1 MPDKEN
7 ISSTSFHNLKHGSK
21 RAYNAI
27 NQERAS
33 EHNPG
38 IVFLA
43 GHGSDMEG
51 GKAIAL
57 ENMADR
63 QNIPFLRFDY
73 FGHGRSDG
81 RFLDGN
87 LSRWLEDCT
96 AMLDALTEGPQI
108 LVGSSLGGWLMVL
121 TALKR
126 KSRIAGLVGIAA
138 APDFTEKLIW
148 DALTPTQQEQMKIEG
163 QIAVPNPYA
172 DEDVIYPY
180 HLIKDGQKHL
190 LLKNQIDLD
199 IPVILH
205 QGMKDNEVPWETAIQ
220 LAEKF
225 TTTDLQIILDKHAGH
240 RYSEASQ
247 IDALVTSIMGMHQK
261 ISSSLDNNH

>member
-1 MPDKEN
+1 MPNQEN
-7 ISSTSFHNLKHGSK
+7 IAPISYHNLKQGGK
-21 RAYNAI
+21 LAYNALH
-27 NQERAS
+27 QQRATAQ
-33 EHNPG
+33 NPG
-38 IVFLA
+38 LVFLT

-51 GKAIAL
+51 SKAIAL
-57 ENMADR
+57 ENMAGR

-96 AMLDALTEGPQI
+96 AMLDALTTGPQI

-121 TALKR
+121 TALQR
-126 KSRIAGLVGIAA
+126 KNRIAGMVGIAA
-138 APDFTEKLIW
+138 APDFTDTLIW
-148 DALTPTQQEQMKIEG
+148 EALTLAQQEQMKIKG
-163 QIAVPNPYA
+163 QIALPNPYA

-180 HLIKDGQKHL
+180 HLIEDGKKHL
-190 LLKNQIDLD
+190 LLKNEIDLN

-205 QGMKDNEVPWETAIQ
+205 QGMKDGEVPWQTAIQ
-220 LAEKF
+220 LAEKL
-225 TTTDLQIILDKHAGH
+225 TTKDVQIILDKQAGH

-247 IDALVTSIMGMHQK
+247 IDALLASVMGMHKK
-261 ISSSLDNNH
+261 ISSSLASDR